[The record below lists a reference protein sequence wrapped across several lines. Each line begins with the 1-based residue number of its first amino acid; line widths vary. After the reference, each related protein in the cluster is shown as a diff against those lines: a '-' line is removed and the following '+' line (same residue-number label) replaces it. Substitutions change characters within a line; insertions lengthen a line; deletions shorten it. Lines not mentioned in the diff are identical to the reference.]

1 MGRDLVERAMAGDR
15 EAFNELVRRR
25 IDQLYAMARL
35 ILRDDERAADAT
47 QEALVAAWRD
57 LAALRHPDRFE
68 SWLRRLLV
76 NACYQQA
83 RRDKRRRLYE
93 GSVTVIE
100 PLAPDPATA
109 LADRDE
115 IERGIRR
122 LDEQQRA
129 LVVLHY
135 YLDLPLAETAASL
148 GLPVGTVK
156 SRLFRTNELLRASL
170 EADARSGR
178 LSERLA

>member
-1 MGRDLVERAMAGDR
+1 MSADLVERAMAGDL

-35 ILRDDERAADAT
+35 ILRDTERAADAT

-57 LAALRHPDRFE
+57 IAALRDPDRFE
-68 SWLRRLLV
+68 SWVRRLLI

-83 RRDKRRRLYE
+83 RRDRRRRHYE
-93 GSVTVIE
+93 GSVVTID
-100 PLAPDPATA
+100 PTTPDPAMV
-109 LADRDE
+109 LADRDQV
-115 IERGIRR
+115 ERAFTH

-129 LVVLHY
+129 LIVLHFY
-135 YLDLPLAETAASL
+135 YDLPLAETAASL

-156 SRLFRTNELLRASL
+156 SRLHRTIQRLRTSL
-170 EADARSGR
+170 DADARAAD
-178 LSERLA
+178 LAERFA

>member
-93 GSVTVIE
+93 GAVTVI
-100 PLAPDPATA
+100 
-109 LADRDE
+109 
-115 IERGIRR
+115 
-122 LDEQQRA
+122 
-129 LVVLHY
+129 
-135 YLDLPLAETAASL
+135 
-148 GLPVGTVK
+148 
-156 SRLFRTNELLRASL
+156 
-170 EADARSGR
+170 
-178 LSERLA
+178 

>member
-1 MGRDLVERAMAGDR
+1 MGRDLVEQAMAGDL

-25 IDQLYAMARL
+25 IDQLFAMARL
-35 ILRDDERAADAT
+35 ILRDSERAADAT

-57 LAALRHPDRFE
+57 LAALRDPDRFE

-76 NACYQQA
+76 NACYQQT
-83 RRDKRRRLYE
+83 RREQRRRRYE
-93 GSVTVIE
+93 GAVATIDDTS
-100 PLAPDPATA
+100 PDPANA
-109 LADRDE
+109 LADRDQ
-115 IERGIRR
+115 IERGFRR

-135 YLDLPLAETAASL
+135 YFDLPLAETAASL
-148 GLPVGTVK
+148 GLPIGTVK
-156 SRLFRTNELLRASL
+156 SRLHRTNQLLRASL
-170 EADARSGR
+170 EADARGSR

>member
-1 MGRDLVERAMAGDR
+1 MGRDLVEQAMAGDA
-15 EAFNELVRRR
+15 EAFDELARRR

-35 ILRDDERAADAT
+35 ILRDAERAADAT
-47 QEALVAAWRD
+47 QETLVAAWRD
-57 LAALRHPDRFE
+57 LAVLRDPDRFE

-83 RRDKRRRLYE
+83 RRDRRRRHYE
-93 GSVTVIE
+93 TAVMSID
-100 PLAPDPATA
+100 PIAPDPAAA

-115 IERGIRR
+115 VERAFRH

-135 YLDLPLAETAASL
+135 FYDLPLAETAASL
-148 GLPVGTVK
+148 GLPIGTVK
-156 SRLFRTNELLRASL
+156 SRLHRTTQLLRASL
-170 EADARSGR
+170 EADARGGR
-178 LSERLA
+178 LSERPA

>member
-1 MGRDLVERAMAGDR
+1 MGQDLVEQAMAGDL

-25 IDQLYAMARL
+25 IDQLYAVARL
-35 ILRDDERAADAT
+35 ILRDSERAADAT

-57 LAALRHPDRFE
+57 LAALRDADRFE

-83 RRDKRRRLYE
+83 RRDRRRRHYE
-93 GSVTVIE
+93 ATVTSVDRTS
-100 PLAPDPATA
+100 PDPAVG

-115 IERGIRR
+115 IERGFRH

-135 YLDLPLAETAASL
+135 YFDLPIAETAASL

-156 SRLFRTNELLRASL
+156 SRLHRTAQLLRASL
-170 EADARSGR
+170 EADARGGR
-178 LSERLA
+178 LSERPV

>member
-1 MGRDLVERAMAGDR
+1 MGRDLVERAMAGDL
-15 EAFNELVRRR
+15 EAYNELARPR

-35 ILRDDERAADAT
+35 ILRDSERAADAT

-57 LAALRHPDRFE
+57 LSALRDADRFE

-83 RRDKRRRLYE
+83 RRDKRRRHYE
-93 GSVTVIE
+93 TAVMAIDPVS
-100 PLAPDPATA
+100 PDPASA
-109 LADRDE
+109 VADRDQV
-115 IERGIRR
+115 ERGFRR

-148 GLPVGTVK
+148 GIPIGTVK
-156 SRLFRTNELLRASL
+156 SRLHRTNQLLRASL
-170 EADARSGR
+170 EADARGGR
-178 LSERLA
+178 LSERPA